1 MSEDPERMTFD
12 HKQKVKKIHVNEPD
26 QSNCQLSSTTL
37 TDETT
42 KESKK
47 MLSNVKAEQINN
59 YYFCQQRNYRYASSQ
74 DLAAM
79 SKDNNLQQEWL
90 FHPKHAYCEKTKT

>member
-1 MSEDPERMTFD
+1 
-12 HKQKVKKIHVNEPD
+12 
-26 QSNCQLSSTTL
+26 
-37 TDETT
+37 
-42 KESKK
+42 

-90 FHPKHAYCEKTKT
+90 FHPKYAYCEKTKT